1 VSKDLSV
8 FDVQEGLRQ
17 LAGVGHDLTHGVDMV
32 KLQGQPYFS
41 TYNNLRRNPH
51 ARNWTGISNINL
63 GENGAIAHVHTH
75 TDSGTPKNQMVILT
89 IPHARVNESGQLM
102 PNSVDNLYA
111 GPSTVL
117 PREHRVKFH
126 PDDIWLLRD
135 GELDKKDQ
143 FLSRH
148 SGQRITNLHE
158 LLSDLSKNP
167 SAGGIDLPDGSKKL
181 MTPDQ
186 LRAHR
191 AMADP
196 RRGVLDQG
204 LRPVPKGFISV
215 DTSDILASNELKTF
229 STRLYDPREETLRDY
244 P

>member
-1 VSKDLSV
+1 MSELSV
-8 FDVQEGLRQ
+8 TDVQEGLRQ

-41 TYNNLRRNPH
+41 TYNRIQKNPIH
-51 ARNWTGISNINL
+51 KNWTGISNINL
-63 GENGAIAHVHTH
+63 GENGAVAHVHTH
-75 TDSGTPKNQMVILT
+75 STSGTPKNQMVLLT

-102 PNSVDNLYA
+102 PNHVDNLYA
-111 GPSTVL
+111 GPSAAL
-117 PREHRVKFH
+117 PREHWSKFH
-126 PDDIWLLRD
+126 PKEFWLLND
-135 GELDKKDQ
+135 GELDKEDQ

-148 SGQRITNLHE
+148 SGQTITNLHE

-167 SAGGIDLPDGSKKL
+167 SAGGIYLPDGSRKL

-196 RRGVLDQG
+196 RRSVLDLN

-215 DTSDILASNELKTF
+215 AHRSFMEPDELKTYP
-229 STRLYDPREETLRDY
+229 TKLYDPREETLRDY
-244 P
+244 Q